1 MLLLHT
7 NAHISHMKIAYHANT
22 IMDAHI
28 VAGMLHVCGVVCY
41 VSGHYLQGAI
51 GDLSPMGF
59 AKVMVNDNDMDA
71 ALAII
76 HEYEYTEC
84 VADVDSEYAYP
95 GPNNL

>member
-1 MLLLHT
+1 
-7 NAHISHMKIAYHANT
+7 MKIAYHANT

-28 VAGMLHVCGVVCY
+28 VAGMLQACNIMSF

-59 AKVMVNDNDMDA
+59 AKVMVNDDDIED

-76 HEYEYTEC
+76 CEYER
-84 VADVDSEYAYP
+84 ADCLANDDAGYAYP
-95 GPNNL
+95 TPKFV